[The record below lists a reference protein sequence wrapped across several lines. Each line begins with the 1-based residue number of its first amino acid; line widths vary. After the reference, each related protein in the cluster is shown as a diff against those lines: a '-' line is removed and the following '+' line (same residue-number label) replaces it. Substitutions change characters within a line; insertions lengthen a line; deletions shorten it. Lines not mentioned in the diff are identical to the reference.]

1 MYYNTFCFNLIESE
15 VFFCVKYFNELSYN
29 GVKVSI
35 DNLVMEYKISYAKG
49 SFDSDYILK
58 AISGC
63 SYDFQHWT
71 SNKLGACRE
80 QFIFKCSNGNTFW
93 LGVGMNTI
101 SGIKHVVRIDY
112 NPNKVYDTLEL
123 DFVLSTLTNYTVRCD
138 CVRFDLA
145 FDFPIPR
152 RFAFLVK
159 DKRKYEAHSN
169 NCKYLETEYLGARS
183 APGRV
188 KLYDKTAESNLN
200 YPCTRL
206 EITLDGSLDIATQLS
221 TYFPHIYVLN
231 DFINLD
237 FSVLELNDTELFLLE
252 KLLEKPSDIKRLG
265 RVMQKKIEPVLSRYT
280 NSITFDD
287 TFRLKAS
294 CYATDCVKYFC
305 EPYTAK
311 FKHDVFFLAV
321 PQSKEKRNPI
331 VDGEPF

>member
-1 MYYNTFCFNLIESE
+1 M
-15 VFFCVKYFNELSYN
+15 KYFNELSYN

-35 DNLVMEYKISYAKG
+35 DNLVMEYKISYGKG
-49 SFDSDYILK
+49 SFDSEYILK

-71 SNKLGACRE
+71 SNKLGSCRE

-93 LGVGMNTI
+93 VGVGMNTI
-101 SGIKHVVRIDY
+101 SGVKHVVRIDY

-123 DFVLSTLTNYTVRCD
+123 DFILSTLTNYTVRCD
-138 CVRFDLA
+138 CIRFDLA

-152 RFAFLVK
+152 KLAFLVK

-206 EITLDGSLDIATQLS
+206 EITLDGSLDIARQLL
-221 TYFPHIYVLN
+221 TYFPLVYVLD
-231 DFINLD
+231 DFVNLD
-237 FSVLELNDTELFLLE
+237 FSTLNLNDTELFILE
-252 KLLEKPSDIKRLG
+252 KLLNKPSDIKRLG
-265 RVMQKKIEPVLSRYT
+265 RAMQKKIEPVLLRYT
-280 NSITFDD
+280 NSITFDVK
-287 TFRLKAS
+287 FRSDVA
-294 CYATDCVKYFC
+294 CYATDSVRYFC
-305 EPYTAK
+305 ESYTAK
-311 FKHDVFFLAV
+311 FKHDVFFLAS
-321 PQSKEKRNPI
+321 PQSKKENTSVI
-331 VDGEPF
+331 GEPF